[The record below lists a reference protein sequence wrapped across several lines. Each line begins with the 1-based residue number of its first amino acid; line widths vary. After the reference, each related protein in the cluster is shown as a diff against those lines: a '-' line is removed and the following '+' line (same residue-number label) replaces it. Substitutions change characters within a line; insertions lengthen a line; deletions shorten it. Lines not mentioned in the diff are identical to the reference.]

1 MEQLVNIYSYLLFSN
16 ILVKG
21 VNGWYVIF
29 DNYFAMT
36 MRGDGNFSR
45 RSYRLLYIDQLI
57 HKFTGLDEIDV
68 LYCTGLNKWCW
79 VEACQEYAIK
89 L

>member
-16 ILVKG
+16 ILSRG

-29 DNYFAMT
+29 DNYFAMY
-36 MRGDGNFSR
+36 RGDGGFSR
-45 RSYRLLYIDQLI
+45 KSYRLLYIDQLI

-68 LYCTGLNKWCW
+68 LYNTGLNKWYW
-79 VEACQEYAIK
+79 VESCQEYAIK